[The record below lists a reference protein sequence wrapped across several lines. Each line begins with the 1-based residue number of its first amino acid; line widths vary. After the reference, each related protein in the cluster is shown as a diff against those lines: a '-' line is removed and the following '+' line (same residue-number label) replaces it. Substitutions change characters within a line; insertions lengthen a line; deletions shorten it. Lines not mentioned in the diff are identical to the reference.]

1 MRIGEVMSVDKTALA
16 ARIKEYESLTVNDKL
31 ISGLPVIV
39 RLDGVAFH
47 TFTKGFKRPYDEFL
61 SQLMINTTKYL
72 VKETNARCGYTQS
85 DEITL
90 VLYSDNYNSQIY
102 FDGRIQKILSVLAAR
117 CSVFFNT
124 RLKEHSEKYYL
135 DKDDIKQLR
144 PGFDFLEKKAAE
156 SPVFDCRIFVV
167 PNKDEA
173 VNTLIWREKDAT
185 RNSISMAAQ
194 SVYSHGELDGKSA
207 SEKQEMLFASSINWN
222 DYPAYFR
229 RGTYISRSNI
239 FRTFT
244 FEELDKLPEKHE
256 ARRNPEL
263 KICRSTITQE
273 DFPPITQILN
283 KKEVIFDGATPVL
296 SSSVPLI

>member
-16 ARIKEYESLTVNDKL
+16 ARIKEYESLTVGDRL
-31 ISGLPVIV
+31 ISSLPVII

-47 TFTKGFKRPYDEFL
+47 TFTKGFNRPYDKLL
-61 SQLMINTTKYL
+61 SNLMIDTTKYL

-124 RLKEHSEKYYL
+124 K
-135 DKDDIKQLR
+135 LR
-144 PGFDFLEKKAAE
+144 DFLNLSFEKNTIDFYQSKIRE
-156 SPVFDCRIFVV
+156 CPVFDCRIFVV
-167 PNKDEA
+167 PNKEEA

-222 DYPAYFR
+222 DYPSFFK
-229 RGTYISRSNI
+229 RGTYVQRKVVERA
-239 FRTFT
+239 FLP
-244 FEELDKLPEKHE
+244 EELDNLPEKHQ
-256 ARRNPEL
+256 ARLDPNLVIKRTDVKVLEL
-263 KICRSTITQE
+263 
-273 DFPPITQILN
+273 PPIMQVQN
-283 KKEVIFDGATPVL
+283 RVDVVFDGADFITEKKTNDV
-296 SSSVPLI
+296 